1 MNGISSMWM
10 LAKLIAYAGA
20 SALTLVVAVAVA
32 VAVVGGW
39 CWWLQWQQQQRL
51 PLAVA
56 TAAAA
61 TNALARFLAVCGIII
76 KSSTLIN
83 ISTES
88 LASRQGRRCWLTRF
102 FISCRFT
109 VWLMSCRQWPGLH
122 VRLGLALG
130 QQRHE
135 TSQSLTHLWP
145 LLLTVDCCC
154 SPSPSP
160 PPCPSACSAH
170 LRT

>member
-1 MNGISSMWM
+1 M
-10 LAKLIAYAGA
+10 
-20 SALTLVVAVAVA
+20 
-32 VAVVGGW
+32 
-39 CWWLQWQQQQRL
+39 QWQQQQRL

-56 TAAAA
+56 TAAAAA

-109 VWLMSCRQWPGLH
+109 AWLMSCRQWPGLH
-122 VRLGLALG
+122 VRCGLALG
-130 QQRHE
+130 QQCNE

-145 LLLTVDCCC
+145 LPVGATAPPRLPSCAWLCSFANLTDCL
-154 SPSPSP
+154 
-160 PPCPSACSAH
+160 AIK
-170 LRT
+170 